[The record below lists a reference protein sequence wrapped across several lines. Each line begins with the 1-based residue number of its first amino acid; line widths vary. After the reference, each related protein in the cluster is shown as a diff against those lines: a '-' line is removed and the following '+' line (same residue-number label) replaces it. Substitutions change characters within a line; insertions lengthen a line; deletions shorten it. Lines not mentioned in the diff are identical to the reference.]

1 LQFSPIYDV
10 SLSNGHAA
18 LSLRYPSSEYEEE
31 YTAGHVYLPDA
42 VNVGSD
48 TLAAMHEG
56 RLTDDV
62 QDLMRRRVVL
72 DLPPDYL

>member
-1 LQFSPIYDV
+1 
-10 SLSNGHAA
+10 
-18 LSLRYPSSEYEEE
+18 
-31 YTAGHVYLPDA
+31 VYLPDA
-42 VNVGSD
+42 VNGGSD